1 MNDPIR
7 DDTAEPFPISG
18 NGPLTERIDG
28 WKVPEQFPLHAD
40 FQMPPPRASRPE
52 FIHRSIAQRVIDSF
66 GTSDAEFA
74 EAIEAMQAA
83 LDGGENRNSGSV
95 AQIQGQG

>member
-1 MNDPIR
+1 MNNPH

-18 NGPLTERIDG
+18 NGPLTAKIDG
-28 WKVPEQFPLHAD
+28 CKVPEQFPLHAD

-66 GTSDAEFA
+66 GKTDADFA
-74 EAIEAMQAA
+74 AAIEELQDA
-83 LDGGENRNSGSV
+83 LDGGRNNNSG
-95 AQIQGQG
+95 ACAPIQGQG